1 MLYRTPA
8 NHDYERVKYHS
19 THILP
24 HSQTSSAHECA
35 TAAGLTPARRMS
47 QDSNPIQP

>member
-1 MLYRTPA
+1 MLYRTTT
-8 NHDYERVKYHS
+8 NHDHERGKYHS
-19 THILP
+19 HPILP
-24 HSQTSSAHECA
+24 HSQISSAHECA